1 MSAALKPSADKPVAI
16 WSFEAITCATAGTDS
31 QRPRR
36 MPRDART
43 CMSDSI
49 ARSLATAMDR
59 PSGSKLACATQL
71 AICASARGARVRGRR
86 PLFQLR
92 SAAVLLSAV
101 PQGPGQRCP
110 LGPSPVHCHRAATP
124 RRFSALA
131 WRRCTCRCTCKRL
144 RQQLWVTHTHGSSR
158 HSASALTPPV
168 QSAQAGASDAP

>member
-86 PLFQLR
+86 PLFSCAPLRCCSQL
-92 SAAVLLSAV
+92 
-101 PQGPGQRCP
+101 
-110 LGPSPVHCHRAATP
+110 CHRALGSAAYSDHLQFIVMWRQ
-124 RRFSALA
+124 RRAASQLLPGCAAHADAHARGSDSSSGSRTRTAALD
-131 WRRCTCRCTCKRL
+131 T
-144 RQQLWVTHTHGSSR
+144 
-158 HSASALTPPV
+158 
-168 QSAQAGASDAP
+168 AQAL